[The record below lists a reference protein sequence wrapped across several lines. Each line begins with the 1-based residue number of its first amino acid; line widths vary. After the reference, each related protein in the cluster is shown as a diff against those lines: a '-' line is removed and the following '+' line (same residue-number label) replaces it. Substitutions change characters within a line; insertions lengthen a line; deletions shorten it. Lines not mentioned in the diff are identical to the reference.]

1 MTRQKTVR
9 VLQIIDTLSMGG
21 AETWLMELLRLW
33 SGHGHFQMDFLLT
46 SGKRGIFDEEARKL
60 GAHLYYVPFGRKDL
74 LSFAREFRRI
84 LNHRQY
90 HAIHDH
96 QDYASGWH
104 FLFGLGVLPK
114 VRITHVH
121 NPWLHISTNYETSFL
136 RRATVFVG
144 KRLVRL
150 LATDVCGTSEQ
161 ILRQY
166 GFRVAATSV
175 PAVSVVH
182 CGIDVQKFSAPRLRD
197 RQSVLSEFGWRTH
210 TKIVLFAGR
219 LDRALQF
226 DHPQNHKNSWFA
238 LNVVRAALKRNSNIR
253 FLMAGAPDHSRE
265 ALEAHIECWG
275 LQEQLR
281 LLGVRSDLPRLMRAA
296 DVLLFPSR
304 QEGLGMV
311 AVEAQAAG
319 LHVVASTAVPQ
330 ECVVISDLYHA
341 LSLTE
346 PLEKWSDVLLKT
358 LSKPRLSHKVC
369 GQAIQ
374 MSAFSIVESAN
385 RLGEIYGG
393 HS

>member
-9 VLQIIDTLSMGG
+9 VLQIIDTLSMGE
-21 AETWLMELLRLW
+21 AETWLMELLRFW
-33 SGHGHFQMDFLLT
+33 SANDRVQIDFLLT
-46 SGKRGIFDEEARKL
+46 SGKRGIFDEEALKL
-60 GAHLYYVPFGRKDL
+60 GANLYYVPFRRSNL
-74 LSFAREFRRI
+74 VSFARDFRRI
-84 LNHRQY
+84 LNDGQY

-96 QDYASGWH
+96 QDYVSGWH
-104 FLFGLGVLPK
+104 FLFGLGVLPT
-114 VRITHVH
+114 VRVTHVH
-121 NPWLHISTNYETSFL
+121 NPWLHISANYGTSFL

-144 KRLVRL
+144 KRLVRA
-150 LATDVCGTSEQ
+150 LATHVCGTSEQ

-166 GFRVAATSV
+166 GFRANARRPPV
-175 PAVSVVH
+175 VSVVY
-182 CGIDVQKFSAPRLRD
+182 CGIDVKKFSAPRPSD
-197 RQSVLSEFGWRTH
+197 RQSVLSEFGWPTDAR
-210 TKIVLFAGR
+210 IVLFAGR

-238 LNVVRAALKRNSNIR
+238 LNVVRAALERNSNLCL
-253 FLMAGAPDHSRE
+253 LMAGARDDSRK
-265 ALEAHIECWG
+265 ALESHIECWG

-346 PLEKWSDVLLKT
+346 PVEKWSDVLLET
-358 LSKPRLSHKVC
+358 LSKPKLSSEVC

-374 MSAFSIVESAN
+374 MSAFSIGRSAN
-385 RLGEIYGG
+385 RLDEIYRGN
-393 HS
+393 S